1 LKWKFEKILEQ
12 RKIKI
17 NKNNKAMTNE
27 HRMSLLEQLY
37 GSVTSILTLG
47 NQVDNCDED
56 QDDDQPVT
64 DNSRAPLVEE
74 PCEPEYQPDPVQMD
88 DLKEIPNFHNDQ
100 RNIFGSID
108 TIYSGN
114 DFQRQTTT
122 ISTVSSRDEIIKSV
136 RESLRI
142 PRFTL
147 FLTIFLVIAHCI
159 KNYGKNRLIFT
170 MLYCND
176 TNLWTRDTLL
186 SCDMLTYAA
195 SHGSFSHL
203 IINVL
208 MILLFGSIIEQ
219 CLGSYFVGFLFLFS
233 VYIGGLGALISG
245 ECKFKTGSDGQLE
258 GGLHGA
264 SGGAFGLLPVIL
276 YLNLPIYKPSTDFIN
291 LIADFMYCD
300 QKNSRFRKYGRLGF
314 IFIIVLITAF
324 CFWQSVGP
332 KVALWTHTSGYIAGT
347 FLALSH
353 FLYCKLTNFRCLS
366 LVGGRKRGDS
376 NRDSSILF
384 HETV

>member
-1 LKWKFEKILEQ
+1 
-12 RKIKI
+12 
-17 NKNNKAMTNE
+17 MTNE
-27 HRMSLLEQLY
+27 HRMSFLEQLY
-37 GSVTSILTLG
+37 GSVTSILTLS
-47 NQVDNCDED
+47 NQVDNFDED
-56 QDDDQPVT
+56 QGDDQPVIE
-64 DNSRAPLVEE
+64 NSRATLVDE
-74 PCEPEYQPDPVQMD
+74 PCQPDYLPDSVKMD
-88 DLKEIPNFHNDQ
+88 AFKEIPNFHNDQ
-100 RNIFGSID
+100 RYIFGSID
-108 TIYSGN
+108 TIYSPAH
-114 DFQRQTTT
+114 FQRQNTT
-122 ISTVSSRDEIIKSV
+122 ISTVSSRDEIIKSI

-147 FLTIFLVIAHCI
+147 ILTLFLVIAHCI
-159 KNYGKNRLIFT
+159 KDYGKNKLIFT
-170 MLYCND
+170 MLYCNE
-176 TNLWTRDTLL
+176 TNIFTRDTLL

-203 IINVL
+203 LINVL

-276 YLNLPIYKPSTDFIN
+276 YLILPIYKPSTDFIN

-300 QKNSRFRKYGRLGF
+300 QKNSKFRKYGRLGF
-314 IFIIVLITAF
+314 MFIIVLITAF

-332 KVALWTHTSGYIAGT
+332 KVALWTHTSGYLAGT
-347 FLALSH
+347 FLAISH
-353 FLYCKLTNFRCLS
+353 FLYCKLPKFRCFS
-366 LVGGRKRGDS
+366 LARGRKRGDSEYS

-384 HETV
+384 HDTV

>member
-1 LKWKFEKILEQ
+1 
-12 RKIKI
+12 
-17 NKNNKAMTNE
+17 MTNK
-27 HRMSLLEQLY
+27 HRTSILEQLY
-37 GSVTSILTLG
+37 GSVTSILNLG
-47 NQVDNCDED
+47 NHVDNFDEE
-56 QDDDQPVT
+56 QVDDQPVT
-64 DNSRAPLVEE
+64 DNSRAPLVDES
-74 PCEPEYQPDPVQMD
+74 CEPDYQPEPMKMD
-88 DLKEIPNFHNDQ
+88 DLKEIPNFHDDQ
-100 RNIFGSID
+100 RYMYGSID

-114 DFQRQTTT
+114 DFKRQNTT
-122 ISTVSSRDEIIKSV
+122 ISTVSSRDEIIKSI

-147 FLTIFLVIAHCI
+147 FLSIFLVIAHCI

-170 MLYCND
+170 MLYCNE
-176 TNLWTRDTLL
+176 TNIWTRDTLL

-219 CLGSYFVGFLFLFS
+219 CLGSYFLGFLFLFS
-233 VYIGGLGALISG
+233 VYIGGLGALISR
-245 ECKFKTGSDGQLE
+245 ECEFKTGSDGELE

-264 SGGAFGLLPVIL
+264 SGGVFGLLPVIL
-276 YLNLPIYKPSTDFIN
+276 YLILPIYKPSTDFIN

-314 IFIIVLITAF
+314 MFIIVLITAF
-324 CFWQSVGP
+324 CFWQSLGP
-332 KVALWTHTSGYIAGT
+332 KVARWTHTSGYIAGT
-347 FLALSH
+347 FLAFSH
-353 FLYCKLTNFRCLS
+353 CLYCKLSNFRCRS
-366 LVGGRKRGDS
+366 LVGGRKRDDLKYS
-376 NRDSSILF
+376 NRDSSVLF